1 MEATEGASHGAQHTT
16 EAAGTATD
24 DAAQSAGTGD
34 QFDFMVVSNRLPVDR
49 CSDDESGC
57 EDGWRRSPG
66 GLVTALAPMM
76 TKTEGAWVGWHGAP
90 DETVKPFSHGGIDL
104 IPVQLSTDD
113 IELFYEGFS
122 NATLW
127 PLYHDVIAPPEFHR
141 TWWDSYRK
149 VNKRFDI
156 NVENGKVYFIADQIG
171 TSAYNDGQTL
181 GEPDDASFG
190 GTRFYSRYAL
200 VPTEEALR
208 AIKWCQVVPAAA
220 R

>member
-1 MEATEGASHGAQHTT
+1 MKRPALLWLCLLATLSLLAGCIGGPDLKGQPFFTPPAESSPDHATVYFYRTAASIGDGVAPTIQIDGRVISSLPSGGYFKSII
-16 EAAGTATD
+16 AAGKHT
-24 DAAQSAGTGD
+24 
-34 QFDFMVVSNRLPVDR
+34 VD
-49 CSDDESGC
+49 STSPPFISG
-57 EDGWRRSPG
+57 
-66 GLVTALAPMM
+66 
-76 TKTEGAWVGWHGAP
+76 
-90 DETVKPFSHGGIDL
+90 
-104 IPVQLSTDD
+104 
-113 IELFYEGFS
+113 
-122 NATLW
+122 
-127 PLYHDVIAPPEFHR
+127 
-141 TWWDSYRK
+141 K

-200 VPTEEALR
+200 VPTGEALR